1 MCLHKIVLTG
11 KCRHGVNLNNC
22 SKCFST
28 PGKVPC
34 CIKDGK
40 PGKIDPKTKE
50 CEEECDCDPNDP
62 KAPKGVKV
70 YLCMRT
76 FLSTNSQVTN
86 PLRLHKQIREL

>member
-1 MCLHKIVLTG
+1 MYFLFVFLFYLFHVLF
-11 KCRHGVNLNNC
+11 C

-62 KAPKGVKV
+62 NAPKGVKV
-70 YLCMRT
+70 L
-76 FLSTNSQVTN
+76 FFVVITNNASDMIN
-86 PLRLHKQIREL
+86 CDHQIY